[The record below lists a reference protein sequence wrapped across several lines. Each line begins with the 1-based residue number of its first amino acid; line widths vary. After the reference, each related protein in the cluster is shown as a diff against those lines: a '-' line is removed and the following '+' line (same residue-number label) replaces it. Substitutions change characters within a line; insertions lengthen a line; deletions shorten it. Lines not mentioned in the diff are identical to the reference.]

1 MNNQAKEIFF
11 SISNV
16 NSLYNVIQRTF
27 YQQYNIDIDNN
38 YLEDLKHGMQYIF
51 QTAKPSK
58 NMNIRE
64 YITKLNK
71 TTYDNIISY
80 IEQQIK
86 SNNRAVNPTNPTNNN
101 NPNNIKKNNGDV
113 LNQLQAVSVTNE
125 NNDSIMDKYSLL
137 QKERGLETLNI
148 DNQTNIE
155 QNFNNTQIYTE
166 KPKKKELDIS
176 INSTVEHF
184 TPNNKTTNNTNNTN
198 NTNTTNNTNNTNNQ
212 PIENKHVTQV
222 RQLTDHDE
230 YFNPSIDRYIP
241 HINRNERS
249 YLLTIDSFD
258 RNRTE
263 WPNTN
268 NYRIHLGSNPD
279 ENGAHTERVYQ
290 NVKSIQL
297 VHCVLANKE
306 DLQDELY
313 LLLHIDELGGIYEG
327 TNLHSTKAFAKLNL
341 YRSGYLNTGA
351 ISYTGFVDIYQTHL
365 KKVFQP
371 RLATLDKMTI
381 SFRRCDGSLFNFGA
395 DNPANQTYNMEVQNS
410 LTFRIITEEADV
422 TDIENENIN

>member
-86 SNNRAVNPTNPTNNN
+86 TNNRAVNPTNPPNNN
-101 NPNNIKKNNGDV
+101 NPNNIKKNNNDDV
-113 LNQLQAVSVTNE
+113 LNQLQAVSVTSE

-166 KPKKKELDIS
+166 KPKKK
-176 INSTVEHF
+176 N
-184 TPNNKTTNNTNNTN
+184 
-198 NTNTTNNTNNTNNQ
+198 
-212 PIENKHVTQV
+212 
-222 RQLTDHDE
+222 
-230 YFNPSIDRYIP
+230 
-241 HINRNERS
+241 
-249 YLLTIDSFD
+249 
-258 RNRTE
+258 
-263 WPNTN
+263 
-268 NYRIHLGSNPD
+268 
-279 ENGAHTERVYQ
+279 
-290 NVKSIQL
+290 
-297 VHCVLANKE
+297 
-306 DLQDELY
+306 
-313 LLLHIDELGGIYEG
+313 
-327 TNLHSTKAFAKLNL
+327 
-341 YRSGYLNTGA
+341 
-351 ISYTGFVDIYQTHL
+351 
-365 KKVFQP
+365 
-371 RLATLDKMTI
+371 
-381 SFRRCDGSLFNFGA
+381 
-395 DNPANQTYNMEVQNS
+395 
-410 LTFRIITEEADV
+410 
-422 TDIENENIN
+422 